1 MSEDALRRRILTK
14 QDNVPPEL
22 LRTLATDGGVE
33 AIKLMLKDDKWDESK
48 PLATIIHTLS
58 PTGSIV
64 STKWMTWVSISNN
77 IAEET
82 VLYPQGKCCP
92 VGLRAHKIWTDV
104 EDTELFLSINMDSL
118 EQFR

>member
-64 STKWMTWVSISNN
+64 STKWMTWVSITNN
-77 IAEET
+77 ITEET
-82 VLYPQGKCCP
+82 ISN
-92 VGLRAHKIWTDV
+92 LRADAVLWD
-104 EDTELFLSINMDSL
+104 
-118 EQFR
+118 

>member
-58 PTGSIV
+58 PTGRMI
-64 STKWMTWVSISNN
+64 WVSITNN

>member
-1 MSEDALRRRILTK
+1 MGEDALRRRILTK

-48 PLATIIHTLS
+48 PLATIMHTLS

-64 STKWMTWVSISNN
+64 STKWMTWVSITNN
-77 IAEET
+77 TTEET
-82 VLYPQGKCCP
+82 TSN
-92 VGLRAHKIWTDV
+92 LRADAAPWV
-104 EDTELFLSINMDSL
+104 
-118 EQFR
+118 